1 MCNDRKCSNVQM
13 NHSWISANVFILHYV
28 KLLHWFFLFVSP
40 QAGNYDES
48 IRHLEFLQEL
58 NKDDFKISMNKAI
71 VEFYKSGQTAIG
83 NLKQS
88 LMATIKSQ
96 VLLDVE
102 SLTFSHILMY
112 YWICPLLLLCLPFF
126 ISSLP
131 SFLGVHVN
139 RRHWRPGRCWKQF
152 IALQSSHYSLP
163 HASVFGGHLHRREA
177 VPVPGT
183 VWYAFKSSWI
193 WTSSANR
200 LQKQSWSEQLWTT
213 GELW

>member
-1 MCNDRKCSNVQM
+1 MCNDRKC
-13 NHSWISANVFILHYV
+13 ANESLINKCQRIYFALCEIVTLI
-28 KLLHWFFLFVSP
+28 FLFVSQ

-96 VLLDVE
+96 VLLGVE

-112 YWICPLLLLCLPFF
+112 YWICPVLLFCLPFF

-139 RRHWRPGRCWKQF
+139 RRH
-152 IALQSSHYSLP
+152 
-163 HASVFGGHLHRREA
+163 
-177 VPVPGT
+177 
-183 VWYAFKSSWI
+183 
-193 WTSSANR
+193 
-200 LQKQSWSEQLWTT
+200 
-213 GELW
+213 